1 MTDPSHAPDGRPTAV
16 EPDVVPTGK
25 LVLVGAAAALVFLL
39 ASLAASRVLL
49 TRREQLNPDGPP
61 PYPSELGKPK
71 IGMVE
76 QQLFERSRRARELV
90 ERQQAWLAGYGWV
103 DKEHGVIHIPI
114 DEAME
119 RLLRGERP

>member
-1 MTDPSHAPDGRPTAV
+1 MTETSHPHGGRPTAV
-16 EPDVVPTGK
+16 EPDIVSTRK
-25 LVLVGAAAALVFLL
+25 LVAVGIAAALLFLL
-39 ASLAASRVLL
+39 ASLAATRVLL
-49 TRREQLNPDGPP
+49 IRREQLNPEGPP

-76 QQLFERSRRARELV
+76 QQLFERSRRARELM
-90 ERQQAWLAGYGWV
+90 EKQQAWLGGYGWV